1 MLTDDFN
8 VPKSVTECLENE
20 NKYLALFEISKDE
33 LIKELINKDY
43 LGKWDYQNKKADE
56 LREKKR

>member
-33 LIKELINKDY
+33 LIKEFITVP
-43 LGKWDYQNKKADE
+43 
-56 LREKKR
+56 